1 MNEALLKEA
10 RHLAIDQ
17 SQSLSEWVCGLVEDA
32 VRRTKKRDRVK
43 KLARR
48 VLAKPLKLDG
58 RILSRDQMHER

>member
-10 RHLAIDQ
+10 RHLAVDQ
-17 SQSLSEWVCGLVEDA
+17 SQSLSEWVSGLVEDA